1 MITQENKQQL
11 EGLLK
16 SPLTKEQ
23 ILARLNGQY
32 DLEKEREKALE
43 LVQRMVFA
51 FWEGVHAWVYDDILW
66 NMNAMID
73 RTQEIMIKQA
83 TEKAE
88 AEKKIAEE
96 KIAREKEQENQSSTP
111 SNEDM
116 LDDEILPEE
125 DEILEDDTVDAQV
138 E

>member
-43 LVQRMVFA
+43 LVQRMVFS

-88 AEKKIAEE
+88 AEE
-96 KIAREKEQENQSSTP
+96 KIAKETEQENQSSTP